1 MKAQG
6 TLDQA
11 AEVCLSISTAR
22 NAAEDQLDT
31 LHERRRQLWNDAQ
44 LAGAKYDDIAHAC
57 GVARSL
63 VIREIARYRQKEWAR

>member
-11 AEVCLSISTAR
+11 AEVCLSINAAR

-31 LHERRRQLWNDAQ
+31 LQERRRHLWHEAQ
-44 LAGAKYDDIAHAC
+44 LAGAKYDDIAGAC

-63 VIREIARYRQKEWAR
+63 VIREIARYRQKEWAQ